1 MGIKGDLDMLSL
13 NDKVVVVLKM
23 GNGDRNRFR
32 REDKKFSS
40 LNCYTECARRIS
52 RQKCQAR
59 NWKIETEL
67 WRKIQEYKCGFGS
80 RLHRK

>member
-23 GNGDRNRFR
+23 GNGDRHRFK

-40 LNCYTECARRIS
+40 LN
-52 RQKCQAR
+52 
-59 NWKIETEL
+59 
-67 WRKIQEYKCGFGS
+67 F
-80 RLHRK
+80 